1 MCEMVDFDPVAE
13 ILYLSCVI
21 LLFEFAG
28 YALNLI
34 FLSVQI
40 QVVLCTIF
48 LIYKLICKFYLFIDI
63 FNPEISTVY
72 LSVIR

>member
-40 QVVLCTIF
+40 QVVL
-48 LIYKLICKFYLFIDI
+48 LKYFII
-63 FNPEISTVY
+63 
-72 LSVIR
+72 